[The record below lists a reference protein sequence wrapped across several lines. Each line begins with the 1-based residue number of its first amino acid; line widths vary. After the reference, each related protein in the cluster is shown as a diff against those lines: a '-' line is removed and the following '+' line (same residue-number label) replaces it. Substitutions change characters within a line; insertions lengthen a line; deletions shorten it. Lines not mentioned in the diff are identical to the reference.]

1 MESKAHLRYLRIAP
15 RKVGQVAALVRGKQ
29 VGAALNI
36 LKFTKKHAAKPLE
49 KLIKSA
55 IANATDLSKGEVD
68 IDTLYVKQI
77 SVDQGPSQRRYM
89 PRAMGRATRVNK
101 KSSHVHVVLAS
112 AEPRRRAA
120 AAKA

>member
-15 RKVGQVAALVRGKQ
+15 RKVGQVAALVRGKP

-36 LKFTKKHAAKPLE
+36 LKFTRKHAAKPLE

-68 IDTLYVKQI
+68 IDTLYVKHI

-89 PRAMGRATRVNK
+89 PRAMGRATRITK

-112 AEPRRRAA
+112 AEKGRGGE
-120 AAKA
+120 AKA

>member
-15 RKVGQVAALVRGKQ
+15 RKVGVVAALVRGKQ

-36 LKFTKKHAAKPLE
+36 LKFTRKHAAKPLE

-112 AEPRRRAA
+112 AEKRPGA